1 MDVKGSSRNPG
12 AKIRRCPGAG
22 FGFIVTI
29 LALFTIGGTAF
40 GAFYVDRAACHPVA
54 ATGMC
59 ITSFQSVTN
68 LGPRRLKVIN
78 VTAGQTAAIR
88 FSVTNSYGAKYAL
101 SISNLGTGG
110 LNDTNHHLVYSPDY
124 AWTKY
129 FPGTSTNF
137 FLAGPTAKSPAVWTF
152 NLEIQ
157 TNTPSDVCLL
167 RTQMAGYD
175 SNHRKWSQQEDLCLQ
190 VVAPDCEAKALP

>member
-1 MDVKGSSRNPG
+1 MNVKGSSRNPG

-40 GAFYVDRAACHPVA
+40 GAFYVDCAACHPVSA
-54 ATGMC
+54 KGMS
-59 ITSFQSVTN
+59 IIGFQSVTN
-68 LGPRRLKVIN
+68 LGTGWLKVLR
-78 VTAGQTAAIR
+78 VEAGQTAAIQL
-88 FSVTNSYGAKYAL
+88 SATNNYGAKYAL
-101 SISNLGTGG
+101 NINNLGSGG
-110 LNDTNHHLVYSPDY
+110 LNDTNHHLVYAPDS
-124 AWTKY
+124 AWTNY
-129 FPGTSTNF
+129 FPGTTTNF
-137 FLAGPTAKSPAVWTF
+137 FMAGPTAKSPAVWTF

-157 TNTPSDVCLL
+157 TNTPSDVYLL